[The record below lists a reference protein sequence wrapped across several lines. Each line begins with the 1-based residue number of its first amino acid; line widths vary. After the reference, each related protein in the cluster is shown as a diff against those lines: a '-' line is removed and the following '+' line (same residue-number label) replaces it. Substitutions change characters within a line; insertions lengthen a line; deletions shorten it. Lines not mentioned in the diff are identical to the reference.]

1 MKKHIDFFMVL
12 VVILVSLAGCS
23 RNMDY
28 VIAHEPC
35 FIGQVE
41 EVTGEYVVVA
51 VNENESIYDDYP
63 TVYVSLDVE
72 QADSCLHFEV
82 GDEIAVYYDGNITDG
97 DPAKTEKV
105 YAITVYAITMRTP
118 ESRETE

>member
-1 MKKHIDFFMVL
+1 MKKQLGFLMVFA
-12 VVILVSLAGCS
+12 VILVSLAGCS

-63 TVYVSLDVE
+63 AVYVSLDVE
-72 QADSCLHFEV
+72 QADSCLHFEA
-82 GDEIAVYYDGNITDG
+82 GDEIAVYYDGNITEG

-105 YAITVYAITMRTP
+105 YAITMRTP
-118 ESRETE
+118 ERRETE

>member
-1 MKKHIDFFMVL
+1 MKKQIGFFMVL

-23 RNMDY
+23 RNMGY
-28 VIAHEPC
+28 VIEHEPC
-35 FIGQVE
+35 FLGQVE
-41 EVTGEYVVVA
+41 EVTGDYVVVA

-63 TVYVSLDVE
+63 AVHASLDVE
-72 QADSCLHFEV
+72 QADSFLNFEV

-97 DPAKTEKV
+97 DPAKAEKV
-105 YAITVYAITMRTP
+105 YAITLRTP